1 MWTWERL
8 TWPLHP
14 KLNLPP
20 MLNPPPV
27 LAFNA
32 MGDVATPWL
41 NNGTMQSHH
50 SLGAITTPPGSL
62 TSHKHHSI
70 GTMAIVGVF
79 CSPLS
84 LCSIGFYMLSRFLML
99 STIALRTRV
108 TPPCSMLP

>member
-1 MWTWERL
+1 MPTWTWGRL
-8 TWPLHP
+8 MRPLPP

-20 MLNPPPV
+20 MLNPPPL

-62 TSHKHHSI
+62 ILHKHHSI
-70 GTMAIVGVF
+70 GTMSTVGF
-79 CSPLS
+79 
-84 LCSIGFYMLSRFLML
+84 FMLSIAALLCWVLHSLWVFEAFRFL
-99 STIALRTRV
+99 V
-108 TPPCSMLP
+108 